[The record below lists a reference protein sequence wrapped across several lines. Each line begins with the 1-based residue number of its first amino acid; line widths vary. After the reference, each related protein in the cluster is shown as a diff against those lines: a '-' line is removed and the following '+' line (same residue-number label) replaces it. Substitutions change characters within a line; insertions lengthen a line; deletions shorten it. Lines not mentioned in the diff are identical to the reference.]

1 LIIDTHVHIW
11 KRAMIPDSLMR
22 SYLEPLLALDGIF
35 DLSDDR
41 INDWP
46 MSQVKAEDLVEHM
59 VISGIDR
66 SVLLPLDF
74 GLVEKTE
81 AGVEEYNDWVFE
93 MAQKFPSELI
103 PFMGIDPQR
112 KEALSLME
120 KYIKKFDAKGIK
132 IYPATGF
139 YPNEDRIRTFWDSVD
154 DHGLVALT
162 HAGAA
167 WGPLEEKY
175 NRPAMFSDVLDKHE
189 NMRLVIA
196 HMGGKFREEMYQLV
210 HDYPNAYTDIS
221 ALQGWLPSNPDM
233 VISRLKEA
241 AERIPDRVL
250 FGSDWPLFD
259 LVFSHA
265 SWVRFVKEQPWGDE
279 SMKERLLGGNFQ
291 RLMRW

>member
-1 LIIDTHVHIW
+1 MIIDTHVHIW
-11 KRAMIPDSLMR
+11 KREMLPDSLLR
-22 SYLEPLLALDGIF
+22 AYLEPLLALDGIF

-41 INDWP
+41 LNDWP
-46 MSQVKAEDLVEHM
+46 MSQVRAEDLVEHM
-59 VISGIDR
+59 IISGIDR

-74 GLVEKTE
+74 GMVEKVQV
-81 AGVEEYNDWVFE
+81 GVEDYNDWVFE
-93 MAQKFPSELI
+93 MGEKFPDKLI

-120 KYIKKFDAKGIK
+120 KYIKKYDARGIK

-139 YPNEDRIRTFWDSVD
+139 YPNEDRITSFWDSVD

-167 WGPLEEKY
+167 WGPLEEKF
-175 NRPAMFSDVLDKHE
+175 NRPALFSEVLDKHE
-189 NMRLVIA
+189 NMRLVVA

-210 HDYPNAYTDIS
+210 QDYPNAYTDIS
-221 ALQGWLPSNPDM
+221 ALQGWLPSNPE
-233 VISRLKEA
+233 VAISRLREA
-241 AERIPDRVL
+241 AERIPNKVL

-259 LVFSHA
+259 LAFSHA
-265 SWVRFVKEQPWGDE
+265 NWVRFVKEQPWGDE
-279 SMKERLLGGNFQ
+279 SMKERLLSGNFQ